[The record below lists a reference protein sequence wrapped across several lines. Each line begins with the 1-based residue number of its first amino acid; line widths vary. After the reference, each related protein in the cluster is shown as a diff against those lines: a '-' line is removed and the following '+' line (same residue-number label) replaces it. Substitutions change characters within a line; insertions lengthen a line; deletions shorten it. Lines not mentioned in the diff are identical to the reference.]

1 MVIRVFQG
9 ERKFAEDNIFLGE
22 FELEGI
28 EDNLAG
34 VPEIEIAFRM
44 DIDGILKVTAKD
56 LKTKSENN
64 IVIKNSLDIDSKKV
78 ERLKEYA
85 KKMEERDES
94 KLNKLRKFIDLS
106 LLMQIFNEI
115 EEPILSSSDEITLD
129 EIKKILKSNDAKEE
143 ELTDL
148 TRLLRIIIKEQ
159 ESFKFLEDE
168 DEDEDEDK
176 DDDDDLI

>member
-1 MVIRVFQG
+1 M
-9 ERKFAEDNIFLGE
+9 
-22 FELEGI
+22 
-28 EDNLAG
+28 
-34 VPEIEIAFRM
+34 
-44 DIDGILKVTAKD
+44 
-56 LKTKSENN
+56 
-64 IVIKNSLDIDSKKV
+64 

-106 LLMQIFNEI
+106 LLMQIFNDI

-129 EIKKILKSNDAKEE
+129 EIKTILKSNDAKEE

-168 DEDEDEDK
+168 DEDK